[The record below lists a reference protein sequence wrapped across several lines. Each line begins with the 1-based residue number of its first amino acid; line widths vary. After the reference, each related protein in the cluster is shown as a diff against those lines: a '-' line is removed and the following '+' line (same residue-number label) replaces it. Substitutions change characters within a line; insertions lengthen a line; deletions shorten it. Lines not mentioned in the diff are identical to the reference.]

1 MQYRSWHQCR
11 CISTGGAQL
20 VNQGVYQAILPAGA
34 KLVNSRNMEGAVRGF
49 FRQGK
54 VLTLMTQ
61 IKRASDFQTEILE
74 DNNLRNEEI
83 QRLQTLETTCMNL
96 LNQAN
101 ETISDLCSKEGV
113 SFEKYENLMKE
124 VWLMKHTEVNM
135 DLPKQ

>member
-1 MQYRSWHQCR
+1 
-11 CISTGGAQL
+11 
-20 VNQGVYQAILPAGA
+20 
-34 KLVNSRNMEGAVRGF
+34 MEGAVRGF

-135 DLPKQ
+135 DLPKQQTLAET

>member
-1 MQYRSWHQCR
+1 
-11 CISTGGAQL
+11 
-20 VNQGVYQAILPAGA
+20 
-34 KLVNSRNMEGAVRGF
+34 
-49 FRQGK
+49 
-54 VLTLMTQ
+54 MTQ
-61 IKRASDFQTEILE
+61 IKRESDFQTEILE